1 MGSGTGSS
9 FSGGSTASSMDPAFF
24 LGVVGGVSWVFVGL
38 VFLAIGI
45 VLLRGRHRSQH
56 ACTATTMGVVSDI
69 TSRTTHN
76 GVVFSPLFEYEVN
89 GLKYIKQN
97 QLRHRRARRGAL
109 QPERPTRALPASRH
123 IRQNARHRPHPR
135 RRRLPDHRCPLGLLL
150 PRHAPVVTPNTGD
163 GSLPNTRDG
172 SPFFCLTQGTALCVS
187 LAFVHQSAK
196 QQRLQG

>member
-69 TSRTTHN
+69 TSRATHN
-76 GVVFSPLFEYEVN
+76 GVVFSPLFEYEVD
-89 GLKYIKQN
+89 GLKYIKSSPVSSSKIN
-97 QLRHRRARRGAL
+97 YAIGEPVEVRYNPNDPHEHYLPRDTSGKTLAIVLTLVGVACLIIGAL
-109 QPERPTRALPASRH
+109 W
-123 IRQNARHRPHPR
+123 
-135 RRRLPDHRCPLGLLL
+135 
-150 PRHAPVVTPNTGD
+150 V
-163 GSLPNTRDG
+163 
-172 SPFFCLTQGTALCVS
+172 FFFLVMP
-187 LAFVHQSAK
+187 QS
-196 QQRLQG
+196 